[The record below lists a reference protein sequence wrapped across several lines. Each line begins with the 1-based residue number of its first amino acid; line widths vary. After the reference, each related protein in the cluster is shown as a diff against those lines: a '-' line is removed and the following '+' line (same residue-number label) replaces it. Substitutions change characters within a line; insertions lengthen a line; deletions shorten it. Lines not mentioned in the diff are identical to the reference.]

1 MHITATL
8 GADFC
13 RQNKCVVDF
22 MNNTLYVS
30 RKNITVTLKHSLP
43 ATHNT
48 VPISLVSAVTI
59 PPYSEMEVCLKMRSD
74 SFLGDWLLEPDPAP
88 AMAALSLVRPSQQGF
103 VYSSLLNP
111 QNETVILKQGT

>member
-1 MHITATL
+1 
-8 GADFC
+8 
-13 RQNKCVVDF
+13 

-48 VPISLVSAVTI
+48 VPISLVSAVTN

-103 VYSSLLNP
+103 V
-111 QNETVILKQGT
+111 